1 MKIGILA
8 FGSLIEFP
16 GKEIEEIEIGRIECV
31 TPFNVEFARISS
43 TRGYAPTLIPIFDNS
58 KGLQVNAIIIIIDSE
73 VSIEKAKSIL
83 WRRECHVIEK
93 SENYK
98 EPKNPT
104 SKNVMIGELDNFC
117 NVEKVI
123 FTYFIIQEDYKDL
136 NPLNL
141 ADYAIKSAQSQAGK
155 EAKDGISYLI
165 SIKKYGIITE
175 FGEDYEKE
183 ILNKTNTTSLEN
195 ALKKLIK

>member
-58 KGLQVNAIIIIIDSE
+58 KGLKVNAKIIIIDSK
-73 VSIEKAKSIL
+73 VSIENAKSIL
-83 WRRECHVIEK
+83 WRRECQKIEK
-93 SENYK
+93 SENYN

-165 SIKKYGIITE
+165 STKKHGILTE
-175 FGEDYEKE
+175 LGEDYEKE
-183 ILNKTNTTSLEN
+183 ILNKTNTNSLEN
-195 ALKKLIK
+195 ALKKLLA